1 MKIGMIGVGKIGGIL
16 AGRYAAAGH
25 EVTISNSRGA
35 DSLTDLASGLGAH
48 AGSIVEAVYG
58 ADVVFIS
65 IPQMNIPTLPADLF
79 SKAGDDLVIVD
90 TGNYMPFRDPP
101 IAEIEGGEAESLWVS
116 RKLGRPVIKAYNSI
130 IAESLRDEGR
140 PAGTPGRV
148 ALPVAG
154 DDARAK
160 RIVMDL
166 VDLSGFD
173 PFDAGPL
180 AESWRQQPGTA
191 AYCTDLTLAE
201 LPHALAAA
209 NRSAAPA
216 IRDAFTKELLDG
228 WETAKPGDRVKIIR
242 SYQGGNGSSQF

>member
-25 EVTISNSRGA
+25 DVILSNSRGA
-35 DSLTDLASGLGAH
+35 ESLTDLASQVGGR
-48 AGSIVEAVYG
+48 AGSTAQAVDG
-58 ADVVFIS
+58 ADVVFVS
-65 IPQMNIPTLPADLF
+65 IPQKSIAELPADLF
-79 SKAGDDLVIVD
+79 ARAGDDLVIVD
-90 TGNYMPFRDPP
+90 TGNYMPHRDPP
-101 IAEIEGGEAESLWVS
+101 IEAIEAGEIESLWVS
-116 RKLGRPVIKAYNSI
+116 RQLGRPVVKAYNSI
-130 IAESLRDEGR
+130 IAESLRDESR
-140 PAGTPGRV
+140 ASGTPGRI

-154 DDARAK
+154 DDPRAK

-201 LPHALAAA
+201 LPCALAAA
-209 NRSAAPA
+209 NRAAAPA
-216 IRDAFTKELLDG
+216 IRDAFTRELLEG
-228 WETAKPGDRVKIIR
+228 WESAGPGDRVKIIR
-242 SYQGGNGSSQF
+242 SYQASNSDGPA